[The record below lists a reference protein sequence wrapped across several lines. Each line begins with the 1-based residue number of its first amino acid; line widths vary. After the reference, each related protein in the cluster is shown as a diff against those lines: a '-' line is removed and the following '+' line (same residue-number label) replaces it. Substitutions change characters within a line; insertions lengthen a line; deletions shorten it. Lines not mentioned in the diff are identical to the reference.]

1 MEHKL
6 VFRKANNKVGT
17 FFNHAAGTTL
27 VGQYIHLATAQFN
40 TRSITVSPSLL
51 DPQET
56 SLL

>member
-1 MEHKL
+1 MKHKL

-17 FFNHAAGTTL
+17 FFNQPGTTL
-27 VGQYIHLATAQFN
+27 VGQYIYLATAQFN